1 MKGEIEMKVTMIA
14 SDREKLES
22 AQQSVDLAQQAV
34 ATLYKAED
42 PLLAEHAFEL
52 LEQIAK
58 MNQKLQRLLTVT
70 KSN

>member
-1 MKGEIEMKVTMIA
+1 MIA

-22 AQQSVDLAQQAV
+22 AQQAVELAQQAI

-52 LEQIAK
+52 LEPLAK
-58 MNQKLQRLLTVT
+58 MDQKLLRLLTVT
-70 KSN
+70 K